1 MLRLASYDVVFAEVP
16 DEVTLALNL
25 ANCPNRCEGCHS
37 PHLREDKGE
46 WLDERMLAWLLDT
59 YGNSVTC
66 VCFMGGDAEPEEVS
80 RCADFVRK
88 QTEGRLKT
96 AWYSGRDVEP
106 EKMEALPFNYI
117 KIGSYRKELGA
128 LNSPT
133 TNQRFYRLEN
143 GEKTDITY
151 RFRKTRI
158 PAE

>member
-66 VCFMGGDAEPEEVS
+66 VCFMGGDAEPEAVS
-80 RCADFVRK
+80 RCAAFVKRH
-88 QTEGRLKT
+88 TEGRLKT
-96 AWYSGRDVEP
+96 AWYSGRDTWP
-106 EKMEALPFNYI
+106 KGLDLSAFNYI
-117 KIGSYRKELGA
+117 KIGSYQKDKGP
-128 LNSPT
+128 LNNPA
-133 TNQRFYRLEN
+133 TNQRLFRLE
-143 GEKTDITY
+143 GGQKVDITC
-151 RFRKTRI
+151 RFWK
-158 PAE
+158 